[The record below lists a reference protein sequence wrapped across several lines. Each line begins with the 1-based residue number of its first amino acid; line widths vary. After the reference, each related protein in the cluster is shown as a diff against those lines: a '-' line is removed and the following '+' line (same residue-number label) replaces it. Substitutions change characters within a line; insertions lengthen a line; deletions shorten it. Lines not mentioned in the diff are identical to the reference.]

1 MFCESE
7 KIIGHSTDWWSAI
20 GTMVNAGVVVVLVVI
35 NFFYLMAANRQA
47 TAAEKQ
53 ISKIQEQT
61 ELTRKALLH
70 ALGLDKAERRA
81 RIFRAE
87 SELRKIKAALDDL
100 DELLRQ
106 PSTNFLSVNE
116 SSIFPGTWEIIAC
129 CVEQEIDD
137 GAVRARELQ
146 GNLMDTSSA
155 FQKLKEWLRTS
166 NPSDAVKQRK
176 DAVRENGRR
185 SSDGLLSLA
194 ELLHHALCN
203 LRSTPN
209 GTE

>member
-20 GTMVNAGVVVVLVVI
+20 GTMVNAVVVVVLVVI
-35 NFFYLMAANRQA
+35 NFFYLKAANRQA

-53 ISKIQEQT
+53 TGKIQEQNG
-61 ELTRKALLH
+61 LTRKALLH

-106 PSTNFLSVNE
+106 PAPNYLSVNE
-116 SSIFPGTWEIIAC
+116 SSIFPDTWEIIAC
-129 CVEQEIDD
+129 CVEQEIDE
-137 GAVRARELQ
+137 GAFRARELQ
-146 GNLMDTSSA
+146 GDLMDTSSE
-155 FQKLKEWLRTS
+155 FQKLKEWLRS
-166 NPSDAVKQRK
+166 ANPSDLVMQRK
-176 DAVRENGRR
+176 EAVRGKVR
-185 SSDGLLSLA
+185 SSSDAIIALAQLLQ
-194 ELLHHALCN
+194 HALIL
-203 LRSTPN
+203 LRSVPT